1 MSVYACPSTAE
12 GRVEPLN
19 FSVGVGAVTVRVT
32 GALVMPPAVAAIL
45 VVPAATPVASP
56 VVLIVAVAALL
67 LDHVKL
73 ALFTALPLESFAVA
87 VNCAVPAT
95 VTEGDVGETVTLATE
110 TGAGL
115 FPPVPLTAPPLHPES
130 ETAMRIMPC
139 ETSVRAIVE
148 FVWLLGSIWP

>member
-1 MSVYACPSTAE
+1 
-12 GRVEPLN
+12 
-19 FSVGVGAVTVRVT
+19 
-32 GALVMPPAVAAIL
+32 MPPAVAAIL

-56 VVLIVAVAALL
+56 VLLIVAVAVLL

-110 TGAGL
+110 MGAGL
-115 FPPVPLTAPPLHPES
+115 FPPPPLTAPPLQPEIES
-130 ETAMRIMPC
+130 ALRIIPC
-139 ETSVRAIVE
+139 KTSVRAIIE
-148 FVWLLGSIWP
+148 LLWPLMSIWP